1 MNDLPSTTPLEQP
14 TDVSVL
20 FARDPL
26 KHTDEDID
34 RIIAKMRE
42 ARHTFNTVAKKPAA
56 SSGPKLTEKEKD
68 ATKLSLKLDLGG
80 L

>member
-1 MNDLPSTTPLEQP
+1 MSEPLPDETPIGM
-14 TDVSVL
+14 L

-26 KHTDEDID
+26 KHTEQDID

-42 ARHTFNTVAKKPAA
+42 ARHTFKVQATKKPSAA
-56 SSGPKLTEKEKD
+56 GPKLTEKEAAASKMG
-68 ATKLSLKLDLGG
+68 LKLDLGG